1 MQNLK
6 IRKKLLRTVKW
17 RFSATFLIYQFLHRS
32 ENDILQWA
40 VLFLYES

>member
-6 IRKKLLRTVKW
+6 IRKKLLRTVIQAVLSN
-17 RFSATFLIYQFLHRS
+17 FFMHRS